1 MRQKI
6 RERIQIELD
15 RESDD
20 EETQMMSV
28 DAESMDYAC
37 EELIEDVTPTSNI
50 EIVNVEEIDSYLLQ
64 LEAK

>member
-20 EETQMMSV
+20 EETEIMEV
-28 DAESMDYAC
+28 D
-37 EELIEDVTPTSNI
+37 
-50 EIVNVEEIDSYLLQ
+50 
-64 LEAK
+64 

>member
-20 EETQMMSV
+20 EESQIMEV
-28 DAESMDYAC
+28 DQVSMEYAC
-37 EELIEDVTPTSNI
+37 EEVIEDIIPTCNV
-50 EIVNVEEIDSYLLQ
+50 EVVKVEEIDSYLLQ